1 MKTTIKMRRYRLPD
15 YTFRSE
21 CVVLA
26 AGDFPRGEVAC
37 ALLRGAEQ
45 VICCDSAAEEF
56 CAWGGVPAAIVGDMD
71 SLTNDLRV
79 KFADRLIVRPDQNTN
94 DLWKGITYA
103 IDQGFRKITVL
114 GAFGKREDHTLGNL
128 MLLAARLREAE
139 LQMVGDRGVFNF
151 IDEPSEFESFAGQ
164 QVSLFTLDHTA
175 EISVR
180 GLRYEPPQ
188 NRLVA
193 MWQGVSNESLG
204 EEFSVTTNS
213 PTIVYR
219 LF

>member
-1 MKTTIKMRRYRLPD
+1 M
-15 YTFRSE
+15 
-21 CVVLA
+21 LA
-26 AGDFPRGEVAC
+26 AGDFPSGEVAC
-37 ALLRGAEQ
+37 ALLKGAEQ

-56 CAWGGVPAAIVGDMD
+56 CAWGGVPTAIVGDMD
-71 SLTNDLRV
+71 SLTESLRER
-79 KFADRLIVRPDQNTN
+79 FAERLIVRPDQNTN
-94 DLWKGITYA
+94 DLWKAVTYA
-103 IDQGFRKITVL
+103 IEQGFRRITVL
-114 GAFGKREDHTLGNL
+114 GAFGKREDHTLGNM

-151 IDEPSEFESFAGQ
+151 IDKPSLFESFAGQ
-164 QVSLFTLDHTA
+164 QVSLFALNSTA
-175 EISVR
+175 EISVQ

-204 EEFSVTTNS
+204 DEFSVITNA

>member
-1 MKTTIKMRRYRLPD
+1 M
-15 YTFRSE
+15 
-21 CVVLA
+21 LA
-26 AGDFPRGEVAC
+26 AGDFPSGEVAC
-37 ALLRGAEQ
+37 ALLKGAEK

-71 SLTNDLRV
+71 SLTESLRER
-79 KFADRLIVRPDQNTN
+79 FAERLIVRPDQNTN
-94 DLWKGITYA
+94 DLWKAVTYA
-103 IDQGFRKITVL
+103 IEQGFRRITVL
-114 GAFGKREDHTLGNL
+114 GAFGKREDHTLGNM

-151 IDEPSEFESFAGQ
+151 IDEPSLFESFAGQ
-164 QVSLFTLDHTA
+164 QVSLFALNSTA
-175 EISVR
+175 EISVQ

-204 EEFSVTTNS
+204 DEFSVITNA

>member
-1 MKTTIKMRRYRLPD
+1 MKRYRLPD
-15 YTFRSE
+15 CANRPE

-26 AGDFPRGEVAC
+26 AGDFPSGEVAC
-37 ALLRGAEQ
+37 ALLKGAEK

-71 SLTNDLRV
+71 SLTESLRER
-79 KFADRLIVRPDQNTN
+79 FAERLIVRPDQNTN
-94 DLWKGITYA
+94 DLWKAVTYA
-103 IDQGFRKITVL
+103 IEQGFRRITVL
-114 GAFGKREDHTLGNL
+114 GAFGKREDHTLGNM

-151 IDEPSEFESFAGQ
+151 IDEPSLFESFAGQ
-164 QVSLFTLDHTA
+164 QVSLFALNSTA
-175 EISVR
+175 EISVQ

-204 EEFSVTTNS
+204 DEFSVITNA

>member
-1 MKTTIKMRRYRLPD
+1 MKRYRLPD
-15 YTFRSE
+15 CANRPE

-26 AGDFPRGEVAC
+26 AGDFPSGEVAC
-37 ALLRGAEQ
+37 ALLKGAEQ

-56 CAWGGVPAAIVGDMD
+56 CAWGGVPTAIVGDMD
-71 SLTNDLRV
+71 SLTESLRER
-79 KFADRLIVRPDQNTN
+79 FAERLIVRPDQNTN
-94 DLWKGITYA
+94 DLWKAVTYA
-103 IDQGFRKITVL
+103 IEQGFRRITVL
-114 GAFGKREDHTLGNL
+114 GAFGKREDHTLGNM

-151 IDEPSEFESFAGQ
+151 IDKPSLFESFAGQ
-164 QVSLFTLDHTA
+164 QVSLFALNSTA
-175 EISVR
+175 EISVQ

-204 EEFSVTTNS
+204 DEFSVITNA

>member
-1 MKTTIKMRRYRLPD
+1 M
-15 YTFRSE
+15 
-21 CVVLA
+21 VLA

-37 ALLRGAEQ
+37 ALLDGAAE

-56 CAWGGVPAAIVGDMD
+56 CASGGVPTAIVGDMD
-71 SLTNDLRV
+71 SLPESLRERY
-79 KFADRLIVRPDQNTN
+79 ADRIVLRPDQNTN
-94 DLWKGITYA
+94 DLWKGVSYA
-103 IDQGFRKITVL
+103 IEQGFDSITVL
-114 GAFGKREDHTLGNL
+114 GAFGRREDHTLGNV

-139 LQMVGDRGVFNF
+139 LRMVGDRGVFDF
-151 IDEPSEFESFAGQ
+151 IDSPSAFESFAGQ
-164 QVSLFTLDHTA
+164 QVSLFALDPTA
-175 EISVR
+175 EIVVE

-188 NRLVA
+188 NRLTA

-204 EEFSVTTNS
+204 DEFRIITHA